1 MFYTFVLIN
10 PPDKGDGMGINMQ
23 GCAYGVGVGPGD
35 PELMTLKAVRI
46 LRMADVIAFAGSSP
60 SDSTAFGI
68 AVRAVPKIM
77 EKELLPIR
85 VPMTR
90 DRQAQ
95 EIEHGKTAHLIETYL
110 DAGKNVAC
118 LTLGDPSIYSSFSY
132 YRKLLEKDGYKT
144 EMVSAV
150 PSFCAVAAKLNI
162 PLAEWEEP
170 VHIIPALYLADKKQ
184 SAAKEPAL
192 AAEVST
198 EPMMDQEV
206 TKESVLDPEVTK
218 ESVLDPEVTKESV
231 LDPKVT
237 KESVLDP
244 KVTKESVLVTEET
257 EESATKSEYLEKTDD
272 GIDDRS
278 EEKVQTGRGEN
289 QTYKEENQTCNEENQ
304 TCREKN
310 QTSREKNQARKEGN
324 QTSREKNQARKEE
337 HQTNKGENQS
347 GTYIYM
353 KIGKQL
359 KPLKDSLKD
368 SGAEVYMVSGCGMEG
383 EKVYRGLEEI
393 PDDSRYFTTMIVK
406 K

>member
-1 MFYTFVLIN
+1 M
-10 PPDKGDGMGINMQ
+10 GMNMP

-46 LRMADVIAFAGSSP
+46 LRMADVIAFAGSST

-68 AVRAVPKIM
+68 AVKAVPEIM
-77 EKELLPIR
+77 EKDLLPIH

-95 EIEHGKTAHLIETYL
+95 EIEHGRTAHLIETYL
-110 DAGKNVAC
+110 DEGKNVAC

-162 PLAEWEEP
+162 PIAEWEEP

-198 EPMMDQEV
+198 EPLM
-206 TKESVLDPEVTK
+206 DPEVTK

-231 LDPKVT
+231 L
-237 KESVLDP
+237 
-244 KVTKESVLVTEET
+244 VTEET
-257 EESATKSEYLEKTDD
+257 EESVTKSEYLEKTND

-278 EEKVQTGRGEN
+278 KEQIQTDKREN
-289 QTYKEENQTCNEENQ
+289 HTNKEENQTDKRENHTNKEENQ
-304 TCREKN
+304 TDKEEN
-310 QTSREKNQARKEGN
+310 QTDKREN
-324 QTSREKNQARKEE
+324 QTDKGENQTDKGEN
-337 HQTNKGENQS
+337 QTDKGENQS